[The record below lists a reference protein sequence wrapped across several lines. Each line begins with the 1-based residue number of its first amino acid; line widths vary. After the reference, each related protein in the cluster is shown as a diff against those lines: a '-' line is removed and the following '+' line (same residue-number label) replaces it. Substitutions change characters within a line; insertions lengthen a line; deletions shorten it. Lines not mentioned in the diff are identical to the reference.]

1 MVDRLGSS
9 RWSVSEARS
18 MVARLRHVAEDGPE
32 YDGVELFIALC
43 DYLDQLHGR
52 IGFDYVF
59 TGTERTELVE
69 AVQRVRGRSVVPD
82 PKGER
87 LVQPV
92 NAAATLVD
100 GRALTAQLEQAQG
113 WQQELARG
121 GEGGEGRRAPG
132 GPRRGGSSYQTNWGG
147 GPGPSTEPRPAPER
161 PGGGSR

>member
-43 DYLDQLHGR
+43 DYLDQLHGG

-59 TGTERTELVE
+59 TGTERTELAE
-69 AVQRVRGRSVVPD
+69 AVQRARGRSVVPD

-87 LVQPV
+87 LGQPV
-92 NAAATLVD
+92 NAAVTLVD

-113 WQQELARG
+113 WQQEL
-121 GEGGEGRRAPG
+121 GRALHG
-132 GPRRGGSSYQTNWGG
+132 LFTYLDQLYG
-147 GPGPSTEPRPAPER
+147 GPGAFNELLTTSER
-161 PGGGSR
+161 TRVASR